1 MATRRE
7 RLRAQTLQEIEDASL
22 AIIDADGVET
32 LSFAGRGRSMAMS
45 APALYRYFPSREN
58 LLGYLAA
65 LCNRQLAAAM
75 SRGVAG
81 SGKPP
86 LDQIRLLVGAY
97 RDWALRYRRR
107 YGLLVGESAANLP
120 AGTPGDDAMNQAM
133 ALLIDLLVAGEGAAA
148 SGCTSADATLDGQLR
163 LWARSQNRPETPPR
177 AAHAAILIWTRVH
190 GIVSLEHA
198 GVFDNHSI
206 DAARMRLRVKP
217 SDDYSMW

>member
-22 AIIDADGVET
+22 AIIDADGVEA
-32 LSFAGRGRSMAMS
+32 LSFAGLGRSMAMS
-45 APALYRYFPSREN
+45 APAFYRYFPSREN
-58 LLGYLAA
+58 LL
-65 LCNRQLAAAM
+65 RQLAAAM
-75 SRGVAG
+75 SRAVAG

-86 LDQIRLLVGAY
+86 LDQIRLQVGAY

-107 YGLLVGESAANLP
+107 YGLLVGESAGNLP

-177 AAHAAILIWTRVH
+177 AAPAAILIWTRVH